1 MKFLPALIG
10 VSVSLMLTG
19 CIGDRSDLEL
29 FVTTTKA
36 QHVARIP
43 PLKETPKFE
52 HFIYQAE
59 LMRSPFVPPSREL
72 TEEVIDTSKDCLQ
85 PDLKRRKSRLETY
98 ALDSLRMR
106 GTLSED
112 DEIWALIESA
122 DTNVY
127 RMGVGEYL
135 GLYHGRIS
143 NVTPQYIEIIE
154 LIPDGSGCWAERPSN
169 LELSGK

>member
-1 MKFLPALIG
+1 MKFLPLLLSM
-10 VSVSLMLTG
+10 VFLLSG

-43 PLKETPKFE
+43 PLKQTPKFE
-52 HFIYQAE
+52 HFAYQAE

-72 TEEVIDTSKDCLQ
+72 TEEVVDTSRDCLQ
-85 PDLKRRKSRLETY
+85 PDLKRRKGRLETY
-98 ALDSLRMR
+98 ALDNLRMR

-112 DEIWALIESA
+112 STIWALVESSDA
-122 DTNVY
+122 SVY

-135 GLYHGRIS
+135 GLYHGRIAK
-143 NVTPQYIEIIE
+143 VTPQFIEIIE
-154 LIPDGSGCWAERPSN
+154 LIPDGSGCWAERASN

>member
-10 VSVSLMLTG
+10 VSVSLILTG
-19 CIGDRSDLEL
+19 CIGDHSDLEL

-59 LMRSPFVPPSREL
+59 LMRSPFIPPSREL

-85 PDLKRRKSRLETY
+85 PDLKRRKGRL
-98 ALDSLRMR
+98 DNLRMR

>member
-1 MKFLPALIG
+1 MKLLPVFIG
-10 VSVSLMLTG
+10 VSFLLTG

-43 PLKETPKFE
+43 PLTETPKFE
-52 HFIYQAE
+52 HFAYQAE

-72 TEEVIDTSKDCLQ
+72 TEEVIDSSKDCLQ
-85 PDLKRRKSRLETY
+85 PDLKRRKGRLETY
-98 ALDSLRMR
+98 ALDNLRMR
-106 GTLSED
+106 GTLSEGD
-112 DEIWALIESA
+112 SIWALIESDDA
-122 DTNVY
+122 NVY

-135 GLYHGRIS
+135 GLYHGRIA

-169 LELSGK
+169 LELTGK

>member
-1 MKFLPALIG
+1 MKLLPLFVIMSFL
-10 VSVSLMLTG
+10 LTG

-43 PLKETPKFE
+43 PLEETPKFE
-52 HFIYQAE
+52 HFAYQAE

-85 PDLKRRKSRLETY
+85 PDLKRRKGRLETY
-98 ALDSLRMR
+98 ALDNLRMR

-112 DEIWALIESA
+112 GTIWALVESTDA
-122 DTNVY
+122 NVY
-127 RMGVGEYL
+127 RLGVGEYL
-135 GLYHGRIS
+135 GLYHGRIAK
-143 NVTPQYIEIIE
+143 VTPQFIEIIE
-154 LIPDGSGCWAERPSN
+154 LIPDGSGCWAERSSN

>member
-10 VSVSLMLTG
+10 VSLSVILTG

-43 PLKETPKFE
+43 PLVETPRFE

-59 LMRSPFVPPSREL
+59 LMRSPFIPPSREL

-98 ALDSLRMR
+98 ALDNLRMR